1 MLADALCGT
10 FVAAGDFFPLVG
22 GSVPI
27 VTESIEHNIFSLSF
41 SPICI
46 ELCGISSFAVHK
58 AGSGGDFRIGN
69 GCFIGF
75 HMACVVL
82 ADALCGAFIAA
93 LNLFP
98 FVGRSVPIV
107 AESIEHNI
115 FSLSFRPICIELS
128 GVSSF
133 AVYKAGSGGD
143 FRIGDGSLNG
153 FHMVCVVLADA
164 LSGTFVAAGNFFPVV
179 GGSVPV
185 VAESVEHNI
194 FSLSFCP
201 SCAEFSGVF
210 ALAVHKAGSGGD
222 FRIGDGSFIGFN
234 MACVVLA
241 DALCGA
247 LVAAGNLFPVVGGS
261 VPVVTESV
269 EHNIFSLSFCPS
281 CAEFSGVFALAVCKA
296 GSGGDFRIG
305 DGRFDCFYMAC
316 VVLADALCG
325 TFVAAVRRRPIVG
338 GSVPVVVERIGVDGF
353 FLFGECR
360 VFEFDREL
368 NLSFFGAG
376 GSFYNGHC
384 GFCSFGG
391 GNNAVSGCGCG
402 AFGVIVVPYIGCGDR
417 GNMSSANGANSRVGS
432 GGNMVAVVGG
442 TIHIVECDYIVFFKN
457 VLVKARIGGGVKHRG
472 GSVHLEHPAGPWT
485 VVFVAGIK
493 CYAVFVG
500 NSGHIAFAAGNGVAV
515 CLKNGEYCVR
525 RSLVFVVH
533 TGIGLGK
540 IGEGGFKGAAG
551 NIYGYAYFLGGGVR
565 AFFAL
570 YGHYREY
577 GLLVELCKLC
587 IVRIILEFFII
598 FRILGIGK
606 NAVYLYLGIIFGFG
620 YKEIFALHNG
630 GHA

>member
-1 MLADALCGT
+1 MLAHALCGALI
-10 FVAAGDFFPLVG
+10 AAGNFFPLIG

-27 VTESIEHNIFSLSF
+27 VI
-41 SPICI
+41 
-46 ELCGISSFAVHK
+46 
-58 AGSGGDFRIGN
+58 
-69 GCFIGF
+69 
-75 HMACVVL
+75 
-82 ADALCGAFIAA
+82 
-93 LNLFP
+93 
-98 FVGRSVPIV
+98 
-107 AESIEHNI
+107 
-115 FSLSFRPICIELS
+115 
-128 GVSSF
+128 
-133 AVYKAGSGGD
+133 
-143 FRIGDGSLNG
+143 
-153 FHMVCVVLADA
+153 
-164 LSGTFVAAGNFFPVV
+164 
-179 GGSVPV
+179 
-185 VAESVEHNI
+185 ESVEHNI

-201 SCAEFSGVF
+201 SCAEFSGVSS
-210 ALAVHKAGSGGD
+210 LAVHKAGSGGD
-222 FRIGDGSFIGFN
+222 FRISDGCFIGFH

-241 DALCGA
+241 HALSGA
-247 LVAAGNLFPVVGGS
+247 FVAVLNLFPV
-261 VPVVTESV
+261 
-269 EHNIFSLSFCPS
+269 
-281 CAEFSGVFALAVCKA
+281 
-296 GSGGDFRIG
+296 
-305 DGRFDCFYMAC
+305 
-316 VVLADALCG
+316 
-325 TFVAAVRRRPIVG
+325 VG

-360 VFEFDREL
+360 VLEFDREL

-384 GFCSFGG
+384 GFCGFGG

-457 VLVKARIGGGVKHRG
+457 VLVKSRIGGGVKHRG

-485 VVFVAGIK
+485 VVFVAGTK
-493 CYAVFVG
+493 CHAVFVG

-540 IGEGGFKGAAG
+540 IGEGGFEGAAG
-551 NIYGYAYFLGGGVR
+551 NIYGYAYFLGGGVH

-587 IVRIILEFFII
+587 VVRIILEFFII

-606 NAVYLYLGIIFGFG
+606 NAVYLYLGIIFGLG